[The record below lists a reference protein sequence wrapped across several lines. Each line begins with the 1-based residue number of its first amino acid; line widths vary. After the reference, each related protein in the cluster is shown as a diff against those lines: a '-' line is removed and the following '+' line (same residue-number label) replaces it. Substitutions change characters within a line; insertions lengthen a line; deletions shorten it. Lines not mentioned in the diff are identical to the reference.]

1 MIARRFTSKKSV
13 VNNNV
18 LHFTSTFCT
27 VSTTTN
33 SVVRTRGQNGSMSCD
48 APPSLS
54 VMHHLPSPWCYCGPC
69 TCVCL
74 LGGPHTSTRRSPYSD
89 CATASLYS
97 SPAPCSTDFSLM
109 NMQMQIMTSEPACGP
124 KQAPTCSRSRAFMCL
139 RWFVC
144 VRARIHAQAHIPAQ
158 ARNRTDTSIVHQ

>member
-1 MIARRFTSKKSV
+1 MHGIFTPRV
-13 VNNNV
+13 VIIDLNSTLSQP
-18 LHFTSTFCT
+18 LH
-27 VSTTTN
+27 
-33 SVVRTRGQNGSMSCD
+33 TRWFGRVDKTEVC
-48 APPSLS
+48 P
-54 VMHHLPSPWCYCGPC
+54 VMHHLPSPWCYCGHC

-74 LGGPHTSTRRSPYSD
+74 LGAHIRRLGDLTRYSD
-89 CATASLYS
+89 CATASLCS

-158 ARNRTDTSIVHQ
+158 ARNRTDTSLVHQ